1 MKKRNINKGDGS
13 VNIRTIKTDELE
25 LLSELFDYNNLD
37 EMISE
42 NTRDITEGK
51 IDIFGLFYDNRLIGE
66 IHAAY
71 AHNDERF
78 AVKNKRAY
86 LFAFRIH
93 KDFQGKGYGQLLINK
108 AISILEEKGYR
119 EFTIGV
125 EDDNE
130 TAIHIYSKLGFTQL
144 IGRMSEEYQG
154 DSYEYGLYLKNDL

>member
-1 MKKRNINKGDGS
+1 M
-13 VNIRTIKTDELE
+13 NIRTIKTDELE
-25 LLSELFDYNNLD
+25 LLSELFDYNNPD
-37 EMISE
+37 EMILE
-42 NTRDITEGK
+42 NTRDIADGK
-51 IDIFGLFYDNRLIGE
+51 IEIFGLFYGDRLIGE

-71 AHNDERF
+71 VHNDERF
-78 AVKNKRAY
+78 AVKNKRVY

-93 KDFQGKGYGQLLINK
+93 KDFQGKGYGQLLIGNV
-108 AISILEEKGYR
+108 ISALSEKNYC

-130 TAIHIYSKLGFTQL
+130 AAIHIYSKLGFTQL